1 MLTRAALIHLAAP
14 GEKEGATQPIDQNYT
29 EDNFRQLGV
38 TIEATAT
45 FLDGFGDLAMGCAV
59 VEFPTRDRRTAS
71 PLSTPRCCP
80 RSFFEG
86 DFMTLDDAPYRLRCA
101 TPRIENTLPI

>member
-1 MLTRAALIHLAAP
+1 MHLAAP

-59 VEFPTRDRRTAS
+59 VEFPHGVAGRRRHFQPRDAVRD
-71 PLSTPRCCP
+71 L
-80 RSFFEG
+80 F
-86 DFMTLDDAPYRLRCA
+86 LKVIL
-101 TPRIENTLPI
+101 